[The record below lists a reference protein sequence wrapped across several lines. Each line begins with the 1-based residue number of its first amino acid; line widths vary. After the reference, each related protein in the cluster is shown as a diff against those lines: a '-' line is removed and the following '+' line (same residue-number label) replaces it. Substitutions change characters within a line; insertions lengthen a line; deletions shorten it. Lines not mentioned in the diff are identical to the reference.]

1 MAQQLRTVAILAE
14 DSGSVPNICMVD
26 HKYLKLQVHRIQQ
39 TLVASVGTRHTD
51 VHIYTYRQNT
61 HAHKIE
67 IKK

>member
-39 TLVASVGTRHTD
+39 TLVASVGTYT
-51 VHIYTYRQNT
+51 VYIHI
-61 HAHKIE
+61 HK
-67 IKK
+67 